1 MLGDKDMAG
10 TQTHSERR
18 SMGLHL
24 ELIPVHEGLKK
35 EMTKACK
42 SAMVTTSPYELG
54 EGHVPDNFRPY
65 DQKQDFFVTVSK
77 KAFLD
82 AEHPAAVIDRIVER
96 LDLKGVYTEYSKEGN
111 PSYHPK
117 MMLKV
122 LFYAYY
128 CGIMSCRTIWDQVTH
143 RADFIYL
150 AAGQVPNFR
159 TINSFRLRHLERLP
173 GLFTQIV
180 YLCGTLGLIG
190 FEHLAIDGQKIE
202 ANASFRRSKN
212 LKQIK
217 SEYEKMKQGL
227 EKLLVKEVREVF
239 PEEEKQHKR
248 KERLE
253 KQMEEL
259 ASFQKELEQLDDEDA
274 RMNMTDRDAKVMRHK
289 DGTSTPSYT
298 HQSAV
303 DDAFGVVTAV
313 QTTCGNDRPEDLL
326 PLVDESNK
334 NSGKSHKAVTADC
347 GFCDYSILEEVQTE
361 REEDFYIPDRRYESD
376 KKGCTKKRQY
386 VLADFH
392 EIEGGGYLCPAGTEM
407 EYKGI
412 STLNKHQMHHYIGT
426 GCDLCEQRDL
436 CTKGKKR
443 HLYINV
449 REPWRK
455 KMREKLSCDE
465 GREIYMKRQGTVEP
479 VHGDDQK
486 NKGWIQHHLRGL
498 KKAEAEFLLIRIA
511 TNLGKI
517 VKFRTCEML
526 MMGVG

>member
-1 MLGDKDMAG
+1 MEETK
-10 TQTHSERR
+10 THSERR
-18 SMGLHL
+18 SAGLHL
-24 ELIPVHEGLKK
+24 ELIPINEALKK
-35 EMTKACK
+35 DMEESRKA
-42 SAMVTTSPYELG
+42 AVVDTTPYEWG
-54 EGHVPDNFRPY
+54 EGDLPDNFRPY
-65 DQKQDFFVTVSK
+65 DQGQDFFVSVSK

-82 AEHPAAVIDRIVER
+82 SEHPAAVIDRVIER
-96 LDLKGVYTEYSKEGN
+96 LDLKSVYAAYSKEGN
-111 PSYHPK
+111 PPYHPK

-128 CGIMSCRTIWDQVTH
+128 CGIMSCRTIWEQVVH

-159 TINSFRLRHLERLP
+159 TINSFRLRHLDRLA

-212 LKQIK
+212 LKQVK
-217 SEYEKMKQGL
+217 KEYGRVKQGL
-227 EKLLVKEVREVF
+227 EKLLTKEISEAFLEVK
-239 PEEEKQHKR
+239 KLQR

-253 KQMEEL
+253 KQLEEL
-259 ASFQKELEQLDDEDA
+259 ESFQKELEQLDDEDA
-274 RMNMTDRDAKVMRHK
+274 RLNMTDRDAKVMRHK

-303 DDAFGVVTAV
+303 DDAYGVVTAV
-313 QTTCGNDRPEDLL
+313 QTTCGNDGPEDLL
-326 PLVDESNK
+326 PMVDESKK
-334 NSGKSHKAVTADC
+334 NSGKSHKSVTADC
-347 GFCDYSILEEVQTE
+347 GFCDYPMLEKVQTE
-361 REEDFYIPDRRYESD
+361 RKEDFYLPDRRYEAD
-376 KKGCTKKRQY
+376 KKERTKKGLY
-386 VLADFH
+386 APADFD
-392 EIEGGGYLCPAGTEM
+392 EIEGGGYRCPAGGEM
-407 EYKGI
+407 EYKGT
-412 STLNKHQMHHYIGT
+412 STLNKNQMHHYIGT
-426 GCDLCEQRDL
+426 GCDFCEQKDR
-436 CTKGKKR
+436 CTEGKKR

-449 REPWRK
+449 HEPWRK
-455 KMREKLSCDE
+455 KMREKLSSDE

-498 KKAEAEFLLIRIA
+498 KKTQGEFLLIRIA

-526 MMGVG
+526 AMGTG